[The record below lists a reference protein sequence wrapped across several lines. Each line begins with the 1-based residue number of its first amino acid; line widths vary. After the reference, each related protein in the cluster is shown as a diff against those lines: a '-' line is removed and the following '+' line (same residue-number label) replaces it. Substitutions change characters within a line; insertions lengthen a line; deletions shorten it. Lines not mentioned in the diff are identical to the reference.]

1 MNVSMSTSRRITWS
15 LRSSRTSCSIFIKP
29 SQTWSIRRLRAAGQP
44 CVQREHWAEDYE
56 IQDVYETGAQPYG
69 YRLCSDVW
77 KCWFTFYLILAGTSW
92 PNASLRLLH
101 GRRQKPSLPWLVA
114 VSDICS
120 AEESEFIYFLL
131 IWVCCLSVTDTVF
144 IILYKELYYRHIYAK
159 VSVSVFAHP
168 SRWMTTRIFVNTQV
182 HLSKLECRGKVHLF
196 Q

>member
-29 SQTWSIRRLRAAGQP
+29 SPTWSIRRFTSCRPTVCPARALSRRSTRSRM
-44 CVQREHWAEDYE
+44 CMR
-56 IQDVYETGAQPYG
+56 TGAQPYG

-92 PNASLRLLH
+92 QNASLRLLH

-120 AEESEFIYFLL
+120 AEESEFINFLL
-131 IWVCCLSVTDTVF
+131 IWVCCLVC
-144 IILYKELYYRHIYAK
+144 YRYCFHYPLQGA
-159 VSVSVFAHP
+159 VLQAHLRQSQRECVCTSVSLNDNKNFCEYTGT
-168 SRWMTTRIFVNTQV
+168 SQ
-182 HLSKLECRGKVHLF
+182 
-196 Q
+196 